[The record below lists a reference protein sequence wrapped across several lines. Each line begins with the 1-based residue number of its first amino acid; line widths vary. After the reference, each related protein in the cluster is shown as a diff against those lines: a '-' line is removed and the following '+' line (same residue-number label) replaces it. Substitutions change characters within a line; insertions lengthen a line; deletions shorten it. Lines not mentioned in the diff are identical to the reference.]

1 MKNKSKIKVMIL
13 TIIIIYACYI
23 LVHQQMTIKNKKIQ
37 LENCKIELQKV
48 NDQHQK
54 LLDTIKMSETNRYVE
69 QLARERLG
77 FLKQGETV
85 VVNKKD

>member
-1 MKNKSKIKVMIL
+1 M
-13 TIIIIYACYI
+13 
-23 LVHQQMTIKNKKIQ
+23 
-37 LENCKIELQKV
+37 ELQKV

>member
-48 NDQHQK
+48 NDQHQR

>member
-1 MKNKSKIKVMIL
+1 MKNKNKIKVMIL
-13 TIIIIYACYI
+13 TIIMIYACYI
-23 LVHQQMTIKNKKIQ
+23 LVHQQITIKNKKAQ

-85 VVNKKD
+85 VVHKKD